1 METPKL
7 LLIATLLSIAP
18 VAAHADAMTIINNN
32 VGVGTEVP
40 EGPLHVLRE
49 GGIVPS
55 ILLESQGGQTPSK
68 WEIKSNP
75 NTGRLTFR
83 DLNGSTTPMK
93 FSATAV
99 GNLLRIGIPS
109 DDTVSIAGNMT
120 ISGDLTING
129 DCVED
134 DGPCAD
140 YVFEDD
146 YPLITLNELQ
156 QFIESNNHLPNVP
169 SAAEM
174 QENGVTLNHLT
185 GRLLEK
191 IEELTLYTL
200 QQQETIQE
208 LQHMV
213 KEQHTRIDRLET
225 SQ

>member
-7 LLIATLLSIAP
+7 LLVATLLSIAP

-93 FSATAV
+93 SR
-99 GNLLRIGIPS
+99 LLR
-109 DDTVSIAGNMT
+109 
-120 ISGDLTING
+120 
-129 DCVED
+129 
-134 DGPCAD
+134 
-140 YVFEDD
+140 
-146 YPLITLNELQ
+146 
-156 QFIESNNHLPNVP
+156 
-169 SAAEM
+169 
-174 QENGVTLNHLT
+174 
-185 GRLLEK
+185 
-191 IEELTLYTL
+191 
-200 QQQETIQE
+200 
-208 LQHMV
+208 
-213 KEQHTRIDRLET
+213 
-225 SQ
+225 